1 MANRSK
7 VVMLFVSKR
16 FLDSTGRRWLC
27 NLHYST
33 RGCRLVS
40 MVLTNYLGNKATDS
54 VIGAPLN

>member
-16 FLDSTGRRWLC
+16 VLDLTGRRWLS

-33 RGCRLVS
+33 R
-40 MVLTNYLGNKATDS
+40 
-54 VIGAPLN
+54 